1 MIVGEM
7 KTSIDNLWM
16 RFHTGGVTNP
26 MDVIKQ
32 ITYLMF
38 IKRLDEMQTAKEK
51 KALRLNQPIEAP
63 IFDQSD
69 EQQELRW
76 SRFKNLDAQSMFD
89 LVRTRVFDFIKE
101 LGGKDTT
108 FTRYMQNAYL
118 AIPTPLVL
126 EQVVSMI
133 SELEMSDQD
142 TKGDVYEYMLSKIA
156 SSGDNGQFRTP
167 RHIAKM
173 MAELM
178 QPQLED
184 TICDPACGTAGF
196 LVAASEYIKTH
207 YDATVFTK
215 EFSEY
220 YSKEMFHGC
229 EFDEMMIGIA
239 AMNLML
245 HGVEQPDLYD
255 KSSLDEDFS
264 VADRYSLVLAN
275 PPFKGS
281 LDSNTIAKSLSSVL
295 KTKKTELLFL
305 ALILRI
311 LKVGGRCASIVPVG
325 VLFGSDKAAKGIRQ
339 IIVDEHKLEAVISMP
354 SGVFKP
360 YAGVSTAILIFTK
373 TNSGGTDNVWFYDM
387 RADGFTLNDK
397 RTPIEENDIPDILAR
412 YSNLEDEKSRTRIE
426 QSFLVPVS
434 EIREQGYDLSINKY
448 KEVVYEAKQ
457 YDSPSVILDRLSVL
471 DSEIFALISEL
482 SILIKKGG
490 ADE

>member
-16 RFHTGGVTNP
+16 RFHTGGVSNP
-26 MDVIKQ
+26 IDVIKQ

-38 IKRLDEMQTAKEK
+38 IKRLDEIQTAKEK
-51 KALRLNQPIEAP
+51 KALRLKKSIESPIYDE
-63 IFDQSD
+63 SE

-101 LGGKDTT
+101 LGGKDST
-108 FTRYMQNAYL
+108 FAKYMQNAYL

-126 EQVVSMI
+126 EQVVAMI

-173 MAELM
+173 MTELM
-178 QPQLED
+178 RPTLED

-196 LVAASEYIKTH
+196 LVAASEYIKKH

-229 EFDEMMIGIA
+229 EFDETMIGIA

-255 KSSLDEDFS
+255 KSSLDEDYK
-264 VADRYSLVLAN
+264 VEDRYSLILAN

-281 LDSNTIAKSLSSVL
+281 LDENTIAKSLSSVL

-311 LKVGGRCASIVPVG
+311 LDTGGRCASIVPDG

-373 TNSGGTDNVWFYDM
+373 TNSGGTDKVWFYDM
-387 RADGFTLNDK
+387 RTDGFSLNDK
-397 RTPIEENDIPDILAR
+397 RTPVEENNIPDILAR
-412 YSNLEDEKSRTRIE
+412 YADLKNEEGRSRTD
-426 QSFLVPVS
+426 QSFLVPVT
-434 EIREQGYDLSINKY
+434 EIREKGYDLSINKY

-457 YDSPSVILDRLSVL
+457 YDEPKVILERLCGL
-471 DSEIFALISEL
+471 DKEVAEL
-482 SILIKKGG
+482 NNELKLLLTEGG
-490 ADE
+490 KNG

>member
-311 LKVGGRCASIVPVG
+311 LKVGGRCASIVPDG

-339 IIVDEHKLEAVISMP
+339 VIVDEHKLEAVISMP

-448 KEVVYEAKQ
+448 KEVIYETKQ
-457 YDSPSVILDRLSVL
+457 YDSPSIILGRLSVL
-471 DSEIFALISEL
+471 ESEISALTSEL
-482 SILIKKGG
+482 STLIKKG
-490 ADE
+490 EINE

>member
-38 IKRLDEMQTAKEK
+38 IKRLDEIQTAKEK

-264 VADRYSLVLAN
+264 VVDRYSLVLAN

-311 LKVGGRCASIVPVG
+311 LKVGGRCASIVPDG

>member
-311 LKVGGRCASIVPVG
+311 LKVGGRCASIVPDG

-339 IIVDEHKLEAVISMP
+339 VIVDEHKLEAVISMP

>member
-311 LKVGGRCASIVPVG
+311 LKVGGRCASIVPDG

-339 IIVDEHKLEAVISMP
+339 VIVDEHKLEAVISMP
-354 SGVFKP
+354 GGVFKP

>member
-311 LKVGGRCASIVPVG
+311 LKVGGRCASIVPDG

-339 IIVDEHKLEAVISMP
+339 VIVDEHKLEAVISMP
-354 SGVFKP
+354 GGVFKP

-457 YDSPSVILDRLSVL
+457 YDSPSIILGRLSVL
-471 DSEIFALISEL
+471 ESEISALTSEL
-482 SILIKKGG
+482 STLIKKGG

>member
-311 LKVGGRCASIVPVG
+311 LKVGGRCASIVPDG

-412 YSNLEDEKSRTRIE
+412 YSNLEDEKSRIRIE

>member
-1 MIVGEM
+1 M
-7 KTSIDNLWM
+7 KSSIDSLWL

-26 MDVIKQ
+26 IEVIKQ

-38 IKRLDEMQTAKEK
+38 IKRLDELQMAKEK
-51 KALRLNQPIEAP
+51 KARLLGKPVDSP
-63 IFDQSD
+63 IFVTE

-76 SRFKNLDAQSMFD
+76 SNFKNMDAESMFE
-89 LVRTRVFDFIKE
+89 LVRIRVFDFIKT
-101 LGGKDTT
+101 LGGEGTT
-108 FTRYMQNAYL
+108 FARYMQNAYL

-133 SELEMSDQD
+133 SALEMSDQD

-156 SSGDNGQFRTP
+156 ASGENGQFRTP

-178 QPQLED
+178 RPQLDD

-196 LVAASEYIKTH
+196 LVAASEYIKANNPSTI
-207 YDATVFTK
+207 FTP
-215 EFSEY
+215 EFIEFY
-220 YSKEMFHGC
+220 RSKMFNGC
-229 EFDEMMIGIA
+229 EFDDTMIGIA
-239 AMNLML
+239 AMNLVQ
-245 HGVEQPDLYD
+245 HGVEQPQLYD
-255 KSSLDEDFS
+255 KSSLDEEYK
-264 VADRYSLVLAN
+264 VADQYSLVLAN

-281 LDSNTIAKSLSSVL
+281 LDPSTISKSLSSIL

-311 LKVGGRCASIVPVG
+311 LKVGGRCATIVPDG

-397 RTPIEENDIPDILAR
+397 RTPIEENDIPDIITRFAK
-412 YSNLEDEKSRTRIE
+412 LEDEATRTRTD
-426 QSFLVPVS
+426 QSFMVPVS
-434 EIREQGYDLSINKY
+434 EIKEQGYDLSINKY
-448 KEVVYEAKQ
+448 KEVIYEAKQ
-457 YDSPSVILDRLSVL
+457 YDSPTVILGRLSEL
-471 DSEIFALISEL
+471 DKEISALTTEL
-482 SILIKKGG
+482 SSLLKKGD
-490 ADE
+490 ANE

>member
-207 YDATVFTK
+207 YDATAFTK

-311 LKVGGRCASIVPVG
+311 LKVGGRCASIVPDG

-339 IIVDEHKLEAVISMP
+339 VIVDEHKLEAVISMP

>member
-7 KTSIDNLWM
+7 RTSIDNLWM

-38 IKRLDEMQTAKEK
+38 IKRLDEIQTAKEK
-51 KALRLNQPIEAP
+51 RALRLNQPIDAP

-108 FTRYMQNAYL
+108 FARYMQNAYL

-178 QPQLED
+178 QPQLND

-207 YDATVFTK
+207 YDATVFTRG
-215 EFSEY
+215 FSEY

-255 KSSLDEDFS
+255 KSSLDEDYA

-311 LKVGGRCASIVPVG
+311 LKVGGRCASIVPDG

-387 RADGFTLNDK
+387 RADGFMLNDK
-397 RTPIEENDIPDILAR
+397 RTPIEENDIPDILSR
-412 YSNLEDEKSRTRIE
+412 YSNLADEKDRTRTD
-426 QSFLVPVS
+426 QSFLVPAS

-448 KEVVYEAKQ
+448 KEIVYEAKQ
-457 YDSPSVILDRLSVL
+457 YNSPEVILGRLFEL
-471 DSEIFALISEL
+471 DSEISALTTEL

>member
-1 MIVGEM
+1 MIAGEM

-26 MDVIKQ
+26 MDVIK
-32 ITYLMF
+32 
-38 IKRLDEMQTAKEK
+38 
-51 KALRLNQPIEAP
+51 
-63 IFDQSD
+63 
-69 EQQELRW
+69 
-76 SRFKNLDAQSMFD
+76 
-89 LVRTRVFDFIKE
+89 E

-108 FTRYMQNAYL
+108 FARYRQNAYL
-118 AIPTPLVL
+118 AVPTPLVL
-126 EQVVSMI
+126 EQIVSVI
-133 SELEMSDQD
+133 SELDMSDQD

-156 SSGDNGQFRTP
+156 SSGDTGQFRTP

-173 MAELM
+173 MTELM
-178 QPQLED
+178 QPQLDD
-184 TICDPACGTAGF
+184 TICDPACGTADF

-255 KSSLDEDFS
+255 KSSLDEDYL

-281 LDSNTIAKSLSSVL
+281 LDSSTIAKSLSSVL

-311 LKVGGRCASIVPVG
+311 LKVGGRCVSIVSDD
-325 VLFGSDKAAKGIRQ
+325 VLFGSDKAAKGICQ
-339 IIVDEHKLEAVISMP
+339 VIVDEHKLEAVISMP

-397 RTPIEENDIPDILAR
+397 RTPVEENDIPDILSR
-412 YSNLEDEKSRTRIE
+412 YAKLAGEANRTRTD

-448 KEVVYEAKQ
+448 KEVVYEKKQ
-457 YDSPSVILDRLSVL
+457 YDSPDVILKQ
-471 DSEIFALISEL
+471 L
-482 SILIKKGG
+482 SILNTDISLFTTELDSLIHAKSK
-490 ADE
+490 ENE

>member
-311 LKVGGRCASIVPVG
+311 LKVGGRCASIVPDG

-339 IIVDEHKLEAVISMP
+339 VIVDEHKLEAVISMP

-482 SILIKKGG
+482 SILIKKGV

>member
-311 LKVGGRCASIVPVG
+311 LKVGGRCASIVPDG

-339 IIVDEHKLEAVISMP
+339 VIVDEHKLEAVISMP

-412 YSNLEDEKSRTRIE
+412 YSNLEDEKSRIRIE

>member
-7 KTSIDNLWM
+7 KSSIDSLWM

-26 MDVIKQ
+26 IDVIKQ

-38 IKRLDEMQTAKEK
+38 IKRLDEMQTAKER
-51 KALRLNQPIEAP
+51 KARLTGRPIESP
-63 IFDQSD
+63 IFDES
-69 EQQELRW
+69 EAQQELRW
-76 SRFKNLDAQSMFD
+76 SHFKNLDAPSMFD

-101 LGGKDTT
+101 LGGKDSS
-108 FTRYMQNAYL
+108 FAKYMQNAYL

-133 SELEMSDQD
+133 SNLEMSDQD

-173 MAELM
+173 MADM
-178 QPQLED
+178 MRPQLDD

-196 LVAASEYIKTH
+196 LVASSEYIKNN
-207 YDATVFTK
+207 YPATVFTR
-215 EFSEY
+215 EFAEF
-220 YSKEMFHGC
+220 YSTQMFNGC
-229 EFDEMMIGIA
+229 EFDDTMIGIA

-245 HGVEQPDLYD
+245 HGVEHPDLYD
-255 KSSLDEDFS
+255 KSSLDEDYT

-281 LDSNTIAKSLSSVL
+281 LDANTIAKSLSTVL

-311 LKVGGRCASIVPVG
+311 LKVGGRCASIVPDG
-325 VLFGSDKAAKGIRQ
+325 VLFGADKAAKGIRET
-339 IIVDEHKLEAVISMP
+339 IVEGHKLEAVISMP

-397 RTPIEENDIPDILAR
+397 RTPIDENDIPDILTR
-412 YSNLEDEKSRTRIE
+412 YAHLEAEAERTRTD
-426 QSFLVPVS
+426 QSFMVPVS

-448 KEVVYEAKQ
+448 KEVVYEAKH
-457 YDSPSVILDRLSVL
+457 YDAPAVILDRLAAL
-471 DSEIFALISEL
+471 DGEIATLTAEL
-482 SILIKKGG
+482 AEMIGEGG
-490 ADE
+490 CEG

>member
-51 KALRLNQPIEAP
+51 KALLLNQPIDAP
-63 IFDQSD
+63 IFDQSN

-101 LGGKDTT
+101 IGGKDTT
-108 FTRYMQNAYL
+108 FARYMQNAYL
-118 AIPTPLVL
+118 AVPTPLVL

-178 QPQLED
+178 QPQLDD

-196 LVAASEYIKTH
+196 LVAVSEYIKTH
-207 YDATVFTK
+207 YNATVFTK

-229 EFDEMMIGIA
+229 EFDEMMISIA

-255 KSSLDEDFS
+255 KSSLDEDYS

-311 LKVGGRCASIVPVG
+311 LKIGGRCASIVPDG

-339 IIVDEHKLEAVISMP
+339 VIMDEHKLEAVISMP

-387 RADGFTLNDK
+387 RSDGFTFNDK
-397 RTPIEENDIPDILAR
+397 RTPIEKNDIPDILSR
-412 YSNLEDEKSRTRIE
+412 YSNLAGETSRTRTD

-457 YDSPSVILDRLSVL
+457 YDSPSALLERLSAL
-471 DSEIFALISEL
+471 DSNISVLTTEL
-482 SILIKKGG
+482 SALIKKGG

>member
-26 MDVIKQ
+26 IDVIKQ

-38 IKRLDEMQTAKEK
+38 IKRLDEIQTAKEK
-51 KALRLNQPIEAP
+51 KALRLNQPIIAP

-101 LGGKDTT
+101 LGGKNTT
-108 FTRYMQNAYL
+108 FARYMQNAYL

-126 EQVVSMI
+126 EQVVSTI

-178 QPQLED
+178 QPQLDD

-207 YDATVFTK
+207 YDPTVFTK

-229 EFDEMMIGIA
+229 EFDETMIGIA

-245 HGVEQPDLYD
+245 HGIEQPDLYD
-255 KSSLDEDFS
+255 KSSLDEDYS

-281 LDSNTIAKSLSSVL
+281 IDSNTIAKSLSSIL

-311 LKVGGRCASIVPVG
+311 LKVGGRCASIVPDG
-325 VLFGSDKAAKGIRQ
+325 VLFWSDKAAKGIRQ
-339 IIVDEHKLEAVISMP
+339 AIVDEHKLEAVISMP
-354 SGVFKP
+354 NGVFKP

-387 RADGFTLNDK
+387 RTDGFTLNDK
-397 RTPIEENDIPDILAR
+397 RTPIEQNDIPDILSR
-412 YSNLEDEKSRTRIE
+412 YSNLSGETSRTRTD

-434 EIREQGYDLSINKY
+434 EIREQGYDLSFNTY
-448 KEVVYEAKQ
+448 KEVVYEAKL
-457 YDSPSVILDRLSVL
+457 YDSPSVILKRLSTL
-471 DSEIFALISEL
+471 ESNISALTTEL
-482 SILIKKGG
+482 STLIKKGG
-490 ADE
+490 IDE

>member
-184 TICDPACGTAGF
+184 TICDPACGT
-196 LVAASEYIKTH
+196 
-207 YDATVFTK
+207 DR
-215 EFSEY
+215 
-220 YSKEMFHGC
+220 
-229 EFDEMMIGIA
+229 
-239 AMNLML
+239 
-245 HGVEQPDLYD
+245 
-255 KSSLDEDFS
+255 KS
-264 VADRYSLVLAN
+264 
-275 PPFKGS
+275 
-281 LDSNTIAKSLSSVL
+281 
-295 KTKKTELLFL
+295 
-305 ALILRI
+305 
-311 LKVGGRCASIVPVG
+311 
-325 VLFGSDKAAKGIRQ
+325 
-339 IIVDEHKLEAVISMP
+339 
-354 SGVFKP
+354 
-360 YAGVSTAILIFTK
+360 
-373 TNSGGTDNVWFYDM
+373 
-387 RADGFTLNDK
+387 
-397 RTPIEENDIPDILAR
+397 
-412 YSNLEDEKSRTRIE
+412 
-426 QSFLVPVS
+426 
-434 EIREQGYDLSINKY
+434 
-448 KEVVYEAKQ
+448 VV
-457 YDSPSVILDRLSVL
+457 
-471 DSEIFALISEL
+471 
-482 SILIKKGG
+482 
-490 ADE
+490 

>member
-26 MDVIKQ
+26 IDVIKQ

-38 IKRLDEMQTAKEK
+38 IKRLDELQTKKEK
-51 KALRLNQPIEAP
+51 KARLLGKAIDSP
-63 IFDQSD
+63 IFDESP

-76 SRFKNLDAQSMFD
+76 SHFKNLDAQSMFD
-89 LVRTRVFDFIKE
+89 LVRTRVFDFIKT
-101 LGGKDTT
+101 LGGADTT
-108 FTRYMQNAYL
+108 FARYMQNAYL
-118 AIPTPLVL
+118 AIPAPLVL

-133 SELEMSDQD
+133 SAMEMSDQD

-178 QPQLED
+178 CPQPDD

-196 LVAASEYIKTH
+196 LVAASEYIKEKNP
-207 YDATVFTK
+207 ATLFTP
-215 EFSEY
+215 EFLNF
-220 YSKEMFHGC
+220 YSREMFNGC
-229 EFDEMMIGIA
+229 EFDDTMIGIA
-239 AMNLML
+239 AMNLMQ
-245 HGVEQPDLYD
+245 HGIEQPDLYD
-255 KSSLDEDFS
+255 KSSLDEEYK
-264 VADRYSLVLAN
+264 VADKYSLVLAN

-281 LDSNTIAKSLSSVL
+281 LDANTIAKSLSSVL

-311 LKVGGRCASIVPVG
+311 LKIGGRCASIVPDG

-339 IIVDEHKLEAVISMP
+339 IIVDDHKLDAVISMP

-373 TNSGGTDNVWFYDM
+373 TNSGGTDKVWFYDM

-397 RTPIEENDIPDILAR
+397 RNPVEENDIPDIIAR
-412 YSNLEDEKSRTRIE
+412 FANPEAELSRTRTD
-426 QSFLVPVS
+426 QSFMVPVS

-448 KEVVYEAKQ
+448 KELVYEAKV
-457 YDSPSVILDRLSVL
+457 YDHPEVILNRLSNL
-471 DSEIFALISEL
+471 DREISTLTGEL
-482 SILIKKGG
+482 SELIKK
-490 ADE
+490 

>member
-311 LKVGGRCASIVPVG
+311 LKVGGRCASIVPDG

>member
-311 LKVGGRCASIVPVG
+311 LKVGGRCASIVPDG

-457 YDSPSVILDRLSVL
+457 YDSPSIILGRLSVL
-471 DSEIFALISEL
+471 DRSISTLTTGL
-482 SILIKKGG
+482 SLLIKKGG
-490 ADE
+490 IDE

>member
-38 IKRLDEMQTAKEK
+38 IKRLDEIQTAKEK
-51 KALRLNQPIEAP
+51 KALRLNQPIDAP

-108 FTRYMQNAYL
+108 FARYMQNAYL

-178 QPQLED
+178 QPQLDD

-207 YDATVFTK
+207 YDATVFTRK
-215 EFSEY
+215 FSEY

-255 KSSLDEDFS
+255 KSSLDEDYS

-311 LKVGGRCASIVPVG
+311 LKVGGRCASIVPDG
-325 VLFGSDKAAKGIRQ
+325 VLFGADKAAKGIRQ
-339 IIVDEHKLEAVISMP
+339 IIIDEHKLEAVISMP

-397 RTPIEENDIPDILAR
+397 RMPIEENDITDILAR
-412 YSNLEDEKSRTRIE
+412 YSNLADEKSRTRTD

-448 KEVVYEAKQ
+448 KEIVYEAKQ
-457 YDSPSVILDRLSVL
+457 YNSPEVILGRLFEL
-471 DSEIFALISEL
+471 DSEISALITEL

-490 ADE
+490 ANE

>member
-16 RFHTGGVTNP
+16 RFHSGGVTNP

-38 IKRLDEMQTAKEK
+38 IKRLDEIQTAKEK
-51 KALRLNQPIEAP
+51 KALRLNQPIDFP
-63 IFDQSD
+63 IFDQTD

-108 FTRYMQNAYL
+108 FARYMQNAYL

-126 EQVVSMI
+126 EQVVAMI

-178 QPQLED
+178 CPQLDD

-196 LVAASEYIKTH
+196 LVAASEYIKTY

-255 KSSLDEDFS
+255 KSSLDEDYA

-311 LKVGGRCASIVPVG
+311 LKVGGRCASIVPDG
-325 VLFGSDKAAKGIRQ
+325 VLFGADKAAKGIRQ

-387 RADGFTLNDK
+387 RSDGFTLNDK
-397 RTPIEENDIPDILAR
+397 RTPIEENDIPDILSR
-412 YSNLEDEKSRTRIE
+412 YSDLEAERSRTRTD

-448 KEVVYEAKQ
+448 KEVVYEAKK

-471 DSEIFALISEL
+471 DSNISALTAEL
-482 SILIKKGG
+482 SALIKKGG

>member
-1 MIVGEM
+1 
-7 KTSIDNLWM
+7 M

-311 LKVGGRCASIVPVG
+311 LKVGGRCASIVPDG

-339 IIVDEHKLEAVISMP
+339 VIVDEHKLEAVISMP

>member
-264 VADRYSLVLAN
+264 VVDRYSLVLAN

-311 LKVGGRCASIVPVG
+311 LKVGGRCASIVPDG

>member
-311 LKVGGRCASIVPVG
+311 LKVGGRCASIVPDG

-457 YDSPSVILDRLSVL
+457 YDSPSVILGRLYVL
-471 DSEIFALISEL
+471 ESEISALTSEL
-482 SILIKKGG
+482 STLIKKGG

>member
-311 LKVGGRCASIVPVG
+311 LKVGGRCASIVPDG

-339 IIVDEHKLEAVISMP
+339 VIVDEHKLEAVISMP

-457 YDSPSVILDRLSVL
+457 YDSPSIILGRLSVL
-471 DSEIFALISEL
+471 DRSISTLTTGL
-482 SILIKKGG
+482 SLLIKKGG
-490 ADE
+490 IDE